1 MNYHHLNQN
10 ERNLIQYL
18 FNIEQISI
26 SKIARRLNKNK
37 STIARELKR
46 NCFNGFYD
54 AEIAHKKAFNRHRN
68 KYFFNTQKYDEFS
81 RLFHQYFDKRYFG
94 IKATYHLIETKFPNV
109 KRPSLRQVFNL
120 IKSYK
125 WILTPKDRLR
135 HYNKNG
141 PKRTKG
147 IFSKFDGK
155 LVLPIWVR
163 PKFVDLRQSYGDW
176 EVDLIIGHQ
185 STGYDNLLTFNER
198 VTRKLFIKRVKSK
211 NPLKI
216 NSVIKQIVDENHL
229 YVRTITVDNGIEFQ
243 KIGLLAYWL
252 KCKVY
257 FCEPYASYQRGSNE
271 NLNGMVRRMYKKGTN
286 FNEITDEQLFILQE
300 QINNMPRQMFGWKSS
315 NQIFNEI
322 KK

>member
-1 MNYHHLNQN
+1 M
-10 ERNLIQYL
+10 
-18 FNIEQISI
+18 
-26 SKIARRLNKNK
+26 
-37 STIARELKR
+37 
-46 NCFNGFYD
+46 
-54 AEIAHKKAFNRHRN
+54 
-68 KYFFNTQKYDEFS
+68 
-81 RLFHQYFDKRYFG
+81 
-94 IKATYHLIETKFPNV
+94 
-109 KRPSLRQVFNL
+109 

-125 WILTPKDRLR
+125 WILTPKDCLH